1 MAVDVRVRVPNDV
14 YRALLARASQL
25 GQSLTEFLGAELARV
40 ADPLVP
46 AEAVRVT
53 ETVPPAG
60 V

>member
-40 ADPLVP
+40 ADPRP
-46 AEAVRVT
+46 AEAGRVT
-53 ETVPPAG
+53 EIAPPAG
-60 V
+60 A

>member
-40 ADPLVP
+40 ADPLTP
-46 AEAVRVT
+46 EAVRVT
-53 ETVPPAG
+53 EAAPPAG
-60 V
+60 A